1 MSIVQAKYIFHYSM
15 LMFIVFYSLSGCL
28 FFSFSKR
35 RGKILILLQSRET
48 KNSKGTTI
56 IGPLLCFVL
65 FFFTSNPCLFLLLLA
80 VQSFQTHYCS
90 FDKEIFSS
98 HKALLSVHQRD
109 TIIPISL
116 VWKLRHEHHLYGIRT
131 AGKYSQNKNA
141 ICMH

>member
-65 FFFTSNPCLFLLLLA
+65 FFSHPIRVSSSYSLLYRASKHTIAHSTKKYLA
-80 VQSFQTHYCS
+80 LTKHFYQYI
-90 FDKEIFSS
+90 KETQ
-98 HKALLSVHQRD
+98 LSPFH
-109 TIIPISL
+109 
-116 VWKLRHEHHLYGIRT
+116 WCE
-131 AGKYSQNKNA
+131 N
-141 ICMH
+141 